1 MTDSWDPGDVCSKIL
16 SAPRL
21 QRLVLSL
28 TKWDEYEGEW
38 FSHMKD
44 FRPEQMVWLSN
55 VVWHAHAQKCAL
67 REVEIQF
74 NPTDVR
80 ECQNGEDLVPLRL
93 MDQLAVEM
101 EQFGMTLIYKRYT
114 LKKDLVSYNEYY

>member
-1 MTDSWDPGDVCSKIL
+1 M
-16 SAPRL
+16 
-21 QRLVLSL
+21 
-28 TKWDEYEGEW
+28 
-38 FSHMKD
+38 
-44 FRPEQMVWLSN
+44 
-55 VVWHAHAQKCAL
+55 WHAHAQKCAL